1 MGSASPGDVQFP
13 PGAGA
18 PGSPPAWRNSTSSHR
33 RAVRDGPV
41 ELVFPV
47 RMLLNMLFITLRSM
61 GPCNEVPREDV
72 LSRLGR
78 GKSCVFILW
87 ILTRVTETISLF
99 KSAARMPG
107 DKFVAHLS
115 QMYRLFHSL
124 CTNLTAD
131 IHFIYRKSIVLYIFR

>member
-1 MGSASPGDVQFP
+1 
-13 PGAGA
+13 
-18 PGSPPAWRNSTSSHR
+18 
-33 RAVRDGPV
+33 
-41 ELVFPV
+41 
-47 RMLLNMLFITLRSM
+47 MLFITLRSV
-61 GPCNEVPREDV
+61 GPCNEVPREGV
-72 LSRLGR
+72 LSRPGR

-131 IHFIYRKSIVLYIFR
+131 FVLYIENLLYCMYLGKLL